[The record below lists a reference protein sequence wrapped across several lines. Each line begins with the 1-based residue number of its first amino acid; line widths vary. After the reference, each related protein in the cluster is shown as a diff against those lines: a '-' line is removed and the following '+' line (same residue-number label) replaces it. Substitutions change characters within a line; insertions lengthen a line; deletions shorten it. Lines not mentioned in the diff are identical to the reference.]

1 MRKKLIDAKSAN
13 PTKPLHVCSTILG
26 SDVKSACISKYSKCM
41 FFYLFITFLFI
52 ANINLFLLF
61 RTVKALVLWFGGN
74 KSDRL
79 TQDHPQSSNSRIQLK
94 LLLLF
99 IAAAAHAAVDS
110 CAATFSEED
119 SPATSVSFRFSQF
132 CCRCFPPISCFC
144 FSSSCCCC

>member
-13 PTKPLHVCSTILG
+13 PTKPLHVNVCSTILG

-41 FFYLFITFLFI
+41 FFYLFITFLFV

-94 LLLLF
+94 LLLKLLF

-110 CAATFSEED
+110 
-119 SPATSVSFRFSQF
+119 
-132 CCRCFPPISCFC
+132 
-144 FSSSCCCC
+144 